1 MDGAYFAAQQTEIQH
16 DIERALAHAVELG
29 LSTAEVTLLAWA
41 SGIQFQPKEVSH
53 HG

>member
-1 MDGAYFAAQQTEIQH
+1 MDGAYFHAEQLQVQH

-41 SGIQFQPKEVSH
+41 SGIQFQPKE
-53 HG
+53 